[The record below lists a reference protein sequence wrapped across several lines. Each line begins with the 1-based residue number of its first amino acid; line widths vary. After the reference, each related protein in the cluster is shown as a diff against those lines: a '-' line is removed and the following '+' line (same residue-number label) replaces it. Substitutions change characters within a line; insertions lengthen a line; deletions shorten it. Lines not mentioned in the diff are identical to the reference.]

1 MRSRKSMDDPVIH
14 VVLHPLLVNKNLPT
28 PVTRLNRNDGKHLPT
43 IKITDGSKEVSDG
56 YL

>member
-1 MRSRKSMDDPVIH
+1 MDDPVIH